1 MSATKCFRAIRSLS
15 AAVIIG
21 QLAAVGTAAA
31 QTDASTIVLKRDT
44 AVQNAGTVS
53 EVDVLSN
60 DQLPAGTDIGAIEVI
75 AQPQCGVVTAH
86 PGRLTYRTFPECDGP
101 QVFYYGIAGSPAFA
115 EVTVLVQAASSAAER
130 EPTLTFGMAV
140 IERAPPADAVDDAPA
155 VRSARSDR
163 ATITAPAVENPA
175 VPTTTETTASLPNA
189 PAPATQRTA
198 ELACAAVP
206 AITIEGRP
214 GALTKVV
221 VAAPCLAN
229 SAAELHYGDIS
240 LGLALDAQGQGA
252 LLVPGFEPVMPAT
265 LALADGSKHDF
276 ELKFFGLSQIDR
288 MAVVWDSPMAFKL
301 NALEFGAERGTAGH
315 LDPAGNPRSYDDVRR
330 SGGGFLM
337 TYEPVQG
344 IGQNLQFYT
353 HVAKPGGKA
362 GVVRLVLDHERTGP
376 GNQIVCGAA
385 SPSEILV
392 LVSSKGELAQSA
404 RHTPTALGCAPS
416 GLDRIKLGDLVGNVV
431 IR

>member
-1 MSATKCFRAIRSLS
+1 MSATRCLRAVCSLS
-15 AAVIIG
+15 AAVIIF
-21 QLAAVGTAAA
+21 QFAAVEFAAA
-31 QTDASTIVLKRDT
+31 QTDRSTIVLKRDT

-53 EVDVLSN
+53 EVDVLAN
-60 DQLPAGTDIGAIEVI
+60 DRLPAGTDIGAIEVI

-86 PGRLTYRTFPECDGP
+86 PGRLTYQTFPECKGP

-115 EVTVLVQAASSAAER
+115 EVTVVVQASSSAVER

-140 IERAPPADAVDDAPA
+140 IERAPPADAADDASAVPSARWDRVTMKAPA
-155 VRSARSDR
+155 VGHPA
-163 ATITAPAVENPA
+163 API
-175 VPTTTETTASLPNA
+175 PTKSTASLRNA
-189 PAPATQRTA
+189 PAIATQPTA

-206 AITIEGRP
+206 AIAIEGRP

-221 VAAPCLAN
+221 VTAPCLAN
-229 SAAELHYGDIS
+229 SAAALHYGDIS
-240 LGLALDAQGQGA
+240 LGLALDAQGRGA
-252 LLVPGFEPVMPAT
+252 LLVPGFEPVMPASLT
-265 LALADGSKHDF
+265 LADGSKHEF

-288 MAVVWDSPMAFKL
+288 MAVAWDATMAFKL

-315 LDPAGNPRSYDDVRR
+315 LDPVGNPRSYDDVRR

-362 GVVRLVLDHERTGP
+362 GVVRLVLDHERTGLS
-376 GNQIVCGAA
+376 NRIACGTT
-385 SPSEILV
+385 SPSKILV

-404 RHTPTALGCAPS
+404 RHTPAALGCAPS
-416 GLDRIKLGDLVGNVV
+416 GLDRIKLGDVVGNVV